1 MTRPSRPWQ
10 LALETAVRA
19 LPTSGAGELALW
31 LLLHDS
37 TGERSDPCGCP
48 LARFLSRYL
57 GEAVVVSVSPVSI
70 TAWRQG
76 VGPGRFRASVDTP
89 AVVSQFVL
97 GFDAG
102 RWPELD
108 SAPRGAVL

>member
-1 MTRPSRPWQ
+1 MPPPPRLWQ
-10 LALETAVRA
+10 LALEAAVRA

-37 TGERSDPCGCP
+37 RGDRSDPCGCP

-57 GEAVVVSVSPVSI
+57 GEAVVVSVSQVSI
-70 TAWRQG
+70 KAWRQG

-89 AVVSQFVL
+89 AVVSQFVR

-108 SAPRGAVL
+108 DAPRAAVL